1 MMKKQ
6 NEDAYNRSVDEA
18 YKKHLDD
25 YMIDGS
31 PAGFQYVPL
40 RKEGI
45 RFACPP
51 SVGDENW

>member
-6 NEDAYNRSVDEA
+6 NEDALNLAADEA
-18 YKKHLDD
+18 YKKALDD
-25 YMIDGS
+25 YMIDGP
-31 PAGFQYVPL
+31 PAGFQFVPL

-45 RFACPP
+45 RFACPA